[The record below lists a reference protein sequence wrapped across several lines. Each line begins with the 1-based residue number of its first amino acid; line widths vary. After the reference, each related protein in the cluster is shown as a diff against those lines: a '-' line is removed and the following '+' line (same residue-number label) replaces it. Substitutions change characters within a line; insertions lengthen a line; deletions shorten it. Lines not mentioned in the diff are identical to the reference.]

1 MTKYEWTRQFAR
13 RLAMLMSECGYSQ
26 SDLAIATGL
35 SQATI
40 SFYLNCQRTP
50 KITALLKLADA
61 LGVDT
66 RELIDF
72 GERIE
77 M

>member
-26 SDLAIATGL
+26 SDLATATGL

-40 SFYLNCQRTP
+40 SFYLNC
-50 KITALLKLADA
+50 
-61 LGVDT
+61 
-66 RELIDF
+66 
-72 GERIE
+72 
-77 M
+77 